1 MEGFLRYKLS
11 SINYKMDF
19 ISKHLLLRPHG
30 LSITTNPLSP
40 ITYIIP
46 LLDTSGSMNND
57 IDPIKTGMANFRE
70 IAKQNIFNNSETET
84 AKYFKNT
91 INYTS
96 ERYLDVIQQ
105 EYGLSVN
112 EPKKYIFLIFQNES
126 TPYRDAI
133 TAPNSTFNSDLNSLK
148 SKFNT
153 YSSVVTIIFQIAGYP
168 DFGTHVEN
176 AVTGLQGYND
186 PLSQYNFYYQLNW
199 NSSSSGQT
207 YYDILINA
215 VNSYYFVPLNYIFS
229 P

>member
-1 MEGFLRYKLS
+1 
-11 SINYKMDF
+11 MDF
-19 ISKHLLLRPHG
+19 ISEYFLLKSHG
-30 LSITTNPLSP
+30 GYTLTTNPLSP

-46 LLDTSGSMNND
+46 LLDTSGSMNSD
-57 IDPIKTGMANFRE
+57 IDPIKIGLADFRG

-84 AKYFKNT
+84 AKYFKDT
-91 INYTS
+91 INYSS

-105 EYGLSVN
+105 EYRDNVN

-126 TPYRDAI
+126 SPYGDEI
-133 TAPNSTFNSDLNSLK
+133 TAPNATFNSDLNSLK
-148 SKFNT
+148 SRFNT

-168 DFGTHVEN
+168 NFGTHVEN

-199 NSSSSGQT
+199 NSSSSGLA
-207 YYDILINA
+207 YYTILTNA
-215 VNSYYFVPLNYIFS
+215 IDSGYFVPLNYNFS